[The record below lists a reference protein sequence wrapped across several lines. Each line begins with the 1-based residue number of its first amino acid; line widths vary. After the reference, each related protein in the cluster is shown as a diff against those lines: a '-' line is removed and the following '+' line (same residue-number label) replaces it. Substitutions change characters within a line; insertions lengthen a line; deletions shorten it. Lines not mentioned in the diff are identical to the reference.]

1 MKWEKK
7 GPKKRSKL
15 QPRPPRLPLWRERRW
30 CAYCRASPEWKHV
43 QVRTDPPKP
52 NPTSLPALPR
62 LTAALHHWMPSDDAV
77 LRVMGSVFSSRAL
90 QQLLQ
95 RKRGTLHGWL
105 VHIRNTAQALLF
117 FSIFRCEVKSK
128 TLCKVTYLT
137 QIYFITC
144 PWTLGCVLTHEVKN
158 LRALNEE
165 WQANDIG
172 GSLKCPLCQ
181 KINSPNYF
189 WQYCT
194 AVCL

>member
-1 MKWEKK
+1 MKWEKR
-7 GPKKRSKL
+7 GPKKRSTL
-15 QPRPPRLPLWRERRW
+15 QPRPPRLLASDESARW

-52 NPTSLPALPR
+52 KPTSLPALPR

-117 FSIFRCEVKSK
+117 FFVFFPPVRSKARHYVKLLMRPK
-128 TLCKVTYLT
+128 YILLHV
-137 QIYFITC
+137 
-144 PWTLGCVLTHEVKN
+144 HE
-158 LRALNEE
+158 L
-165 WQANDIG
+165 
-172 GSLKCPLCQ
+172 
-181 KINSPNYF
+181 
-189 WQYCT
+189 
-194 AVCL
+194 